1 MNENR
6 LMWQYGL
13 KLNGLK
19 IKQILI
25 SSMGLFI
32 ALFIFY
38 TAFDFLFFMSINAD
52 LNIDNDISNRTISVE
67 LTELQIY
74 EPLLDLPMVAS
85 FEIFKGD
92 TERTFLFIRLN
103 SYHDVNAFVE
113 AANAQSLLPTYNHS
127 LSSQAQSML
136 QVQNFMGIFVKLTL
150 ITSVLML
157 TYFLYKAFKVYSV
170 TLRIMYILGIKMHH
184 LLINHLLKLYSLF
197 FTGCLFAFLLER
209 LLIRRLFLKIFFP
222 NIEEVL
228 INTPNYLAH
237 FFIIILSMILI
248 GTCFFMGV
256 NRDFKS
262 IES

>member
-38 TAFDFLFFMSINAD
+38 TAIDFLFFMSINAD
-52 LNIDNDISNRTISVE
+52 FNIDNDISNRTISVE

-74 EPLLDLPMVAS
+74 EPLLDLPMVES
-85 FEIFKGD
+85 FEIFQWD
-92 TERTFLFIRLN
+92 TEVTFLFIRLK
-103 SYHDVNAFVE
+103 SYHDVNAFIE
-113 AANAQSLLPTYNHS
+113 AANAQSLLPMYTHS
-127 LSSQAQSML
+127 LSSQAKSLL
-136 QVQNFMGIFVKLTL
+136 QVQHFMGVFVKLTL
-150 ITSVLML
+150 ITSVLMF
-157 TYFLYKAFKVYSV
+157 TYFLYKEFKVYSF

-197 FTGCLFAFLLER
+197 LTSSLFAFIFER
-209 LLIRRLFLKIFFP
+209 LLIRHIFFE
-222 NIEEVL
+222 NRVSKYRRSVDKYAELFSALLLHNNFV
-228 INTPNYLAH
+228 NDHNRNV
-237 FFIIILSMILI
+237 FFYGS
-248 GTCFFMGV
+248 
-256 NRDFKS
+256 KS
-262 IES
+262 